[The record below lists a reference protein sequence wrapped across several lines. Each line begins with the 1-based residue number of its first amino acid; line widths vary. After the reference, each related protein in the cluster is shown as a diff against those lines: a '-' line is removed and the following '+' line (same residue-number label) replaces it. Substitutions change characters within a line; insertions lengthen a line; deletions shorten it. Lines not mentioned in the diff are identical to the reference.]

1 MALCSLTARIDS
13 LALEVTMAKLLAI
26 TALGMVP
33 APSSHKRLGFSTSQS
48 LCRAHEYL
56 GNYYSW
62 ETDCPGGH

>member
-1 MALCSLTARIDS
+1 
-13 LALEVTMAKLLAI
+13 MAKLLAI